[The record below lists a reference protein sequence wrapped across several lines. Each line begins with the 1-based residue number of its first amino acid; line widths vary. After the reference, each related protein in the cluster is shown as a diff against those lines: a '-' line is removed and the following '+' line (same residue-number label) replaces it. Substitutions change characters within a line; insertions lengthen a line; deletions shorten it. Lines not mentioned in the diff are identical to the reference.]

1 MCFFIEFGSAN
12 LKINMNQKYFFYLI
26 LISIFS
32 FSNELKS
39 EIEFKNSKKKKES
52 IFDFKLF
59 KRLFEYIKPYKAIF
73 FGLILLVVLL
83 AIFSAATPYITKYAI
98 DDSITNRVEK
108 DFLFYILL
116 MLAVL
121 VLQTVFQLLFIYY
134 AAWLG
139 QNLVMD
145 VRVKLFDHLLR
156 FKMKYYDNSSVGL
169 LITRAVTDMERIADI
184 FGQGLFMIF
193 KDLLAMAVVFGV
205 MVYLNFK
212 LSLIVFIM
220 LPVLLYATRIFQ
232 KYMKKAFEEVRT
244 EVSNLNS
251 FVQERLTGMKILQ
264 LFTRED
270 LELKNFK
277 AINERHKKGWI
288 KTVWYNSIF
297 FPLADLSSSITIGLV
312 AWYGGLNVVLENSTV
327 SQGDLIAFIMFVPM
341 LFRPLRQIA
350 DKFNTLQMGMVAATR
365 VFKVIDTT
373 SQIDDLGT
381 HVVDSFKGDIKFDNV
396 HFSYV
401 EDEEVL
407 KGISFDVK
415 AGETVAIVGATGAGK
430 STIINLLNRFYEIGD
445 GVIAVDGIDIKD
457 VTLSSLRTQI
467 AVVLQDVFLF
477 ADTILNNIKLNHP
490 EITEEHVFQAA
501 KDIGIHDF
509 IMTLPN
515 GYHYNVKERGVMLSS
530 GQRQLI
536 SFLRAYVTNPSILV
550 LDEATSSVDSYSE
563 QLIQNATDKITKGRT
578 SIVIAH
584 RLATIKKADKI
595 IVMDAGKIVEQGT
608 HKQLLKKENGYYR
621 NLYEVQFM
629 KEEVA

>member
-1 MCFFIEFGSAN
+1 MI
-12 LKINMNQKYFFYLI
+12 
-26 LISIFS
+26 
-32 FSNELKS
+32 
-39 EIEFKNSKKKKES
+39 KKKEN
-52 IFDFKLF
+52 IFDVDLF
-59 KRLFEYIKPYKAIF
+59 KRLFQYIKPYKRVF
-73 FGLILLVVLL
+73 FGLTILVVLL
-83 AIFSAATPYITKYAI
+83 AVFSAITPLITRYAI
-98 DDSITNRVEK
+98 DDSVSNKESK

-116 MLAVL
+116 MLGVL
-121 VLQTVFQLLFIYY
+121 ILQTVFQLLFIFY

-145 VRVKLFDHLLR
+145 VRVKLFNHLLQ
-156 FKMKYYDNSSVGL
+156 FKMKYYDNSSVGV

-184 FGQGLFMIF
+184 FGQGLFMIIR
-193 KDLLAMAVVFGV
+193 DILTMLVVFGF
-205 MVYLNFK
+205 MAFTDIK
-212 LSLIVFIM
+212 LSLIVLIM
-220 LPVLLYATRIFQ
+220 LPLLLYATRVFQ
-232 KYMKKAFEEVRT
+232 KYMKKAFEEVRN

-264 LFTRED
+264 LFARENI
-270 LELKNFK
+270 ESEKFK
-277 AINERHKKGWI
+277 IINERHKKGWL

-297 FPLADLSSSITIGLV
+297 FPIADLSASIAIGLV
-312 AWYGGLNVVLENSTV
+312 AWYGGLSVVLDGIVT
-327 SQGDLIAFIMFVPM
+327 QGVLIAFIMYIPM

-373 SQIDDLGT
+373 SQIDDTGT
-381 HVVDSFKGDIKFDNV
+381 YIAEHFKGQIKFDNV

-401 EDEEVL
+401 EDETVL
-407 KGISFDVK
+407 KGVSFDVNQ
-415 AGETVAIVGATGAGK
+415 GNTVAIVGATGAGK
-430 STIINLLNRFYEIGD
+430 STIINLLNRFYEID
-445 GVIAVDGIDIKD
+445 RGVISIDGMDIKE

-477 ADTILNNIKLNHP
+477 ADTILSNITLNHP
-490 EITEEHVFQAA
+490 EITEEVVVQAA

-509 IMTLPN
+509 ISSLPN

-584 RLATIKKADKI
+584 RLATVKKADKI
-595 IVMDAGKIVEQGT
+595 IVMDAGEIVEQGT
-608 HKQLLKKENGYYR
+608 HDELLKKENGYYR
-621 NLYEVQFM
+621 NLYEVQFLQ
-629 KEEVA
+629 EEVA